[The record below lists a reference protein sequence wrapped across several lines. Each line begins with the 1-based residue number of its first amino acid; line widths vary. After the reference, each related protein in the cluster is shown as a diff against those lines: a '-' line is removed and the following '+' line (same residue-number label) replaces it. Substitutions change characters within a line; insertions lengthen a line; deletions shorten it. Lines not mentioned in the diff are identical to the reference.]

1 MAIGAIALAYLG
13 EKARAKEWAARAL
26 TIEPDDVMDH
36 HNIACAFAQMGEL
49 DQAIDLLETC
59 VRGAPPKHLT
69 WITREPDLM
78 PLHGHP
84 RYQALIAR
92 EEARLAATTTGQASE
107 AG

>member
-1 MAIGAIALAYLG
+1 ML
-13 EKARAKEWAARAL
+13 
-26 TIEPDDVMDH
+26 VDH
-36 HNIACAFAQMGEL
+36 FNLACAFAQMGEP
-49 DQAIDLLETC
+49 DQALDLLETC
-59 VRGAPPKHLT
+59 VRRAPPKHLA
-69 WITREPDLM
+69 WIKRDPDLV